1 MDLHLEKFYAVKT
14 FASQFVSS
22 GQNDHYSTQLF
33 IFSNYDSLLTAQN
46 QDQLLEILLHQQHL
60 YQIDSVHQ
68 YV

>member
-1 MDLHLEKFYAVKT
+1 MDLHLEKFYAAKT

-22 GQNDHYSTQLF
+22 MPNDHYSTQLF

-46 QDQLLEILLHQQHL
+46 QDQLLEILLHQQRL